1 MYNPVFD
8 QPRYM
13 KTDTAARK
21 YLKDYR
27 PPDFTID
34 RCELE
39 FVIGEDHTRV
49 QSRLHIRRL
58 TEDRQAPLKLDG
70 VGLKLIDVMIDEE
83 FLDDPD
89 FSYDGNSLTIP
100 FVPHDFLLQTTVEI
114 DPASNTRLEGLYKSN
129 GNYCTQCE
137 AEGFR
142 HITFYVDRP
151 DVMAVFT
158 TVIRADK
165 ASCPVLL
172 SNGNKIDAGEDGDR
186 HWVKWHDPY
195 PKPSYLFALVAGDLA
210 CKSGSFTTRSG
221 REVRLE
227 FYSEP
232 HNIEQCDFALESLQ
246 KAMRWDEERF
256 GLEYDLD
263 LYMVV
268 AVDDFNMGAM
278 ENKGLNVFNT
288 QYVLADPQ
296 TATDDNY
303 LGIEGVIGHEYFHN
317 WTGNRV
323 TLRDWFQLSLKEGLT
338 VFRDQEF
345 SADMMSRAIQ
355 RINDVRALRSYQFP
369 EDAGPMAHPVRP
381 SSYVEINNFYTV
393 TVYEKGAEVVR
404 MYQTL
409 LGRDGFRKGMDL
421 YFQRHDGQAVTT
433 DDFRQ
438 AMADANEVDLSLFQR
453 WYDQAGTPKLYMHRL
468 YDPDNRL
475 LTLKLRQ
482 EPGQTQGIDNE
493 PFLIPFRLSLFTQD
507 GQPLPLNDKGD
518 LELTLGL
525 VEAEMRFQFRNIPE
539 MPLVSALRDF
549 SAPVILHSDLK
560 SEELARLMTVDTD
573 PFNQWDAGQQYATR
587 VLLELI
593 EGGEPCL
600 GEGLDGLLDALG
612 QVLANPAIEN
622 PLKAEMLALPDE
634 DYLAEMCEV
643 IDVHKIMEVREFA
656 LQQIA
661 ERHEKALLELYRA
674 CDEQGDY
681 VIDPES
687 AGKRRLKNACLAY
700 LTRLG
705 KSEYEQLAV
714 DQFHQ
719 AGNMTDRMG
728 SLRALVDRPGAGR
741 DALFDDFYQRVADN
755 PLVLNKWFSLLASS
769 RGEQALEQVM
779 ALAGHPDFT
788 LGNPNRARSLLGPFS
803 RNVAAFHERSGAG
816 YAFLADQI
824 LELDSLNPQIAAR
837 MARAFLVWK
846 KLPPELGEKM
856 KAQILRILSK
866 PDLSPDVAELMQSAL
881 AHED

>member
-1 MYNPVFD
+1 MYNFIFCPSHC
-8 QPRYM
+8 M
-13 KTDTAARK
+13 KTDNAPRK

-27 PPDFTID
+27 APDFTID
-34 RCELE
+34 RCEIE
-39 FVIGEDHTRV
+39 FSIHDDHTRV
-49 QSRLHIRRL
+49 VGQLQLRRL
-58 TEDRQAPLKLDG
+58 TGDKQAPLKLDG
-70 VGLKLIDVMIDEE
+70 VGLKLIDVMIDDE
-83 FLDDPD
+83 FLDDSD
-89 FSYDGNSLTIP
+89 YSYDGQILTIP
-100 FVPHDFLLQTTVEI
+100 FVPHEFRLRTTVEI
-114 DPASNTRLEGLYKSN
+114 NPAANTRLEGLYKSN

-142 HITFYVDRP
+142 HITFFIDRP

-158 TVIRADK
+158 TTIRADR
-165 ASCPVLL
+165 ATCPVLL
-172 SNGNKIDAGEDGDR
+172 SNGNKIDSGEEDGL
-186 HWVKWHDPY
+186 HWVKWHDPF
-195 PKPSYLFALVAGDLA
+195 PKPCYLFALVAGDLA
-210 CKSGSFTTRSG
+210 CMDGEFITRSG
-221 REVRLE
+221 RKVRLE
-227 FYSEP
+227 FYSEA
-232 HNIEQCDFALESLQ
+232 HNIDRCGFALESLK

-263 LYMVV
+263 LYMIV

-303 LGIEGVIGHEYFHN
+303 LGIEGVIAHEYFHN

-345 SADMMSRAIQ
+345 SADMMSHAIQ

-381 SSYVEINNFYTV
+381 GSYVEINNFYTV

-421 YFQRHDGQAVTT
+421 YFERHDGQAVTT

-438 AMADANEVDLSLFQR
+438 AMADANGVDLDLFQR
-453 WYDQAGTPKLYMHRL
+453 WYDQAGTPKLYLNRL
-468 YDPDNRL
+468 YDPDNRV

-482 EPGQTQGIDNE
+482 DPGQTQGVDNA
-493 PFLIPFRLSLFTQD
+493 PFLIPFRLALFTQD
-507 GQPLPLNDKGD
+507 GQALPLNEQGD
-518 LELTLGL
+518 TELTLGL
-525 VEAEMRFQFRNIPE
+525 AEREMRFQFRDIPE
-539 MPLVSALRDF
+539 LPLVSALRDF

-560 SEELARLMTVDTD
+560 STELARLMVVDND

-587 VLLELI
+587 VLLEMI
-593 EGGEPCL
+593 EGDEPCL
-600 GEGLDGLLDALG
+600 TEGMEGLLQALG
-612 QVLANPAIEN
+612 AMLDDTGIEY
-622 PLKAEMLALPDE
+622 PLKAEMLSLPDE
-634 DYLAEMCEV
+634 DYLAEMCAV
-643 IDVHKIMEVREFA
+643 LDVHKIMEVREFA
-656 LQQIA
+656 LQRIA
-661 ERHEKALLELYRA
+661 ERHEARLLALYHECA
-674 CDEQGDY
+674 DSGDY
-681 VIDPES
+681 RIDPES
-687 AGKRRLKNACLAY
+687 VGKRRLKNTCLAY

-705 KSEYEQLAV
+705 KSAHEQLAV
-714 DQFHQ
+714 DQYHR

-728 SLRALVDRPGAGR
+728 SLRALVDRPGASR
-741 DALFDDFYQRVADN
+741 DALFDDFYQRFADN

-769 RGEQALEQVM
+769 RSDQALEQVM

-788 LGNPNRARSLLGPFS
+788 LTNPNRARSLLGPFS
-803 RNVAAFHERSGAG
+803 RNVSAFHHRSGAG
-816 YAFLADQI
+816 YEFLADQI

-866 PDLSPDVAELMQSAL
+866 PDLSPDVTELMQSAL
-881 AHED
+881 ADSD

>member
-1 MYNPVFD
+1 MT
-8 QPRYM
+8 RYM
-13 KTDTAARK
+13 KTDTAVRK

-27 PPDFTID
+27 QPDFTID

-39 FVIGEDHTRV
+39 FIIDEAQTRV
-49 QSRLHIRRL
+49 RSRLHVRRL
-58 TEDRQAPLKLDG
+58 TDDRQAPLKLDG
-70 VGLKLIDVMIDEE
+70 VGLKLIDVMIDEA

-89 FSYDGNSLTIP
+89 FSYDGRELTIP
-100 FVPHDFLLQTTVEI
+100 FVPHDFHLQTTVEI
-114 DPASNTRLEGLYKSN
+114 DPAANTRLEGLYKSS

-142 HITFYVDRP
+142 HITFYLDRP

-158 TVIRADK
+158 TTIRADK
-165 ASCPVLL
+165 SACPVLL
-172 SNGNKIDAGEDGDR
+172 SNGNKVDAGEDGDR

-210 CKSGSFTTRSG
+210 CKQGEFVTRSG
-221 REVRLE
+221 RKVRLA
-227 FYSEP
+227 FYSEA
-232 HNIEQCDFALESLQ
+232 HNIERCDFALEALK

-303 LGIEGVIGHEYFHN
+303 LAIEGVIAHEYFHN

-345 SADMMSRAIQ
+345 SADMMSHAIQ

-381 SSYVEINNFYTV
+381 SSYLEINNFYTV

-421 YFQRHDGQAVTT
+421 YFERHDGQAVTT

-438 AMADANEVDLSLFQR
+438 AMADANDVDLGLFQR
-453 WYDQAGTPKLYMHRL
+453 WYDQSGTPRLYLHRL

-475 LTLKLRQ
+475 LILKLRQ
-482 EPGQTQGIDNE
+482 DPGQTQGVDNE
-493 PFLIPFRLSLFTQD
+493 PFLIPFRLALFTQQ
-507 GQPLPLNDKGD
+507 GEPLPLNEQGD
-518 LELTLGL
+518 TELTLGFA
-525 VEAEMRFQFRNIPE
+525 EREMRFQFRNIPE
-539 MPLVSALRDF
+539 LPLVSALRDF

-560 SEELARLMTVDTD
+560 TEELAKLMTVDSD

-593 EGGEPCL
+593 DADALNITPALE
-600 GEGLDGLLDALG
+600 GLLDALG
-612 QVLANPAIEN
+612 QVLEDPAIEH
-622 PLKAEMLALPDE
+622 PLKAEMLELPDE
-634 DYLAEMCEV
+634 DYLAEMCEI
-643 IDVHKIMEVREFA
+643 IDVHRIMEAREYA

-661 ERHEKALLELYRA
+661 RRHESRLLELYHA
-674 CDEQGDY
+674 CSDDGTY
-681 VIDPES
+681 RIDPETV
-687 AGKRRLKNACLAY
+687 GKRRLKNCCLGY

-705 KSEYEQLAV
+705 KSAYEQLAV
-714 DQFHQ
+714 DQYHG

-728 SLRALVDRPGAGR
+728 SLRALVDRPGDSR
-741 DALFDDFYQRVADN
+741 DALFDDFYQRFAGN

-769 RGEQALEQVM
+769 RGEQALEQVV

-788 LGNPNRARSLLGPFS
+788 LSNPNRVRSVLGPFS
-803 RNVAAFHERSGAG
+803 HNISAFHHRSGAG
-816 YAFLADQI
+816 YEFLADQVI
-824 LELDSLNPQIAAR
+824 ELDGINPQIAAR

-846 KLPPELGEKM
+846 KLPPEPGDLM
-856 KAQILRILSK
+856 KAQILRILAK

-881 AHED
+881 ADEG

>member
-1 MYNPVFD
+1 
-8 QPRYM
+8 M
-13 KTDTAARK
+13 KTHTPPRK

-27 PPDFTID
+27 KPDFTID
-34 RCELE
+34 RCDLE
-39 FVIGEDHTRV
+39 FIIHEDHVRV
-49 QSRLHIRRL
+49 VSRLHVLRQ

-70 VGLKLIDVMIDEE
+70 VGLKLVDVMLDDE

-89 FSYDGNSLTIP
+89 FSYDGETLTIP
-100 FVPHDFLLQTTVEI
+100 FIPHDFQLQTTVEI
-114 DPASNTRLEGLYKSN
+114 DPAANTRLEGLYKSS

-142 HITFYVDRP
+142 HITFYIDRP

-158 TVIRADK
+158 TLIRADRET
-165 ASCPVLL
+165 CPVLL
-172 SNGNKIDAGEDGDR
+172 SNGNKVDAGEEGER

-195 PKPSYLFALVAGDLA
+195 PKPCYLFALVAGDLA
-210 CKSGSFTTRSG
+210 CKRGEFTTRSG
-221 REVRLE
+221 RRVALE
-227 FYSEP
+227 FYSEA
-232 HNIEQCDFALESLQ
+232 HNIERCGFALESLK

-288 QYVLADPQ
+288 QYVLADRE
-296 TATDDNY
+296 TATDDNF
-303 LGIEGVIGHEYFHN
+303 LAIEGVIAHEYFHN

-345 SADMMSRAIQ
+345 SADMMSHAIQ

-381 SSYVEINNFYTV
+381 GSYVEINNFYTV

-438 AMADANEVDLSLFQR
+438 AMADANGVDLDLFQR
-453 WYDQAGTPKLYMHRL
+453 WYDQAGTPRLYLNRL
-468 YDPDNRL
+468 YDPDNKI

-482 EPGQTQGIDNE
+482 DPGQTQGIDNE
-493 PFLIPFRLSLFTQD
+493 PFLIPFRLALFTQN
-507 GQPLPLNDKGD
+507 GTPLPLNEKGD
-518 LELTLGL
+518 TELTLG
-525 VEAEMRFQFRNIPE
+525 VAEQEMRFQFRDIPE
-539 MPLVSALRDF
+539 LPLVSALRDF

-560 SEELARLMTVDTD
+560 SSELARLMVIDSD
-573 PFNQWDAGQQYATR
+573 PFNQWDAGQQFATR
-587 VLLELI
+587 VLLDLI
-593 EGGEPCL
+593 DMDRPALTEALEDLLQAL
-600 GEGLDGLLDALG
+600 GEVLD
-612 QVLANPAIEN
+612 NPAIEN
-622 PLKAEMLALPDE
+622 PLKAEMLDLPDE

-643 IDVHKIMEVREFA
+643 IDVHRIMEARDFA
-656 LQQIA
+656 LDRIA
-661 ERHEKALLELYRA
+661 ERHEARLLALYRA
-674 CDEQGDY
+674 CSESGDY
-681 VIDPES
+681 RIDPES
-687 AGKRRLKNACLAY
+687 VGRRRLKNSCLEY
-700 LTRLG
+700 LNRLG

-714 DQFHQ
+714 DQYQQ

-728 SLRALVDRPGAGR
+728 SLRALVDRPGASR
-741 DALFDDFYQRVADN
+741 DALFDDFYQRFADN

-769 RGEQALEQVM
+769 RGEQALEQVI

-788 LGNPNRARSLLGPFS
+788 LGNPNRARSLLGPFA
-803 RNVAAFHERSGAG
+803 RNVPAFHHHSGAG
-816 YAFLADQI
+816 YEFLADKI
-824 LELDSLNPQIAAR
+824 IELDSLNPQIAAR

-846 KLPPELGEKM
+846 KLPPELGGKM
-856 KAQILRILSK
+856 KAQILRILAK

-881 AHED
+881 ADED